1 MFKAIHYKKT
11 RRIPTEIPTDDT
23 AVGHFGRNSD
33 RFPTKTKNLK
43 SSEFR
48 RLIPTNFRENMG
60 RRNIPTTFRRY
71 SDKQYNRCSRRKVV
85 GIFRQISDDM
95 PMKRYNRYGR
105 RYSVGIFRRI
115 SDEPSDRC
123 RQINMTVL

>member
-1 MFKAIHYKKT
+1 MTDFRPISDENKK
-11 RRIPTEIPTDDT
+11 
-23 AVGHFGRNSD
+23 
-33 RFPTKTKNLK
+33 
-43 SSEFR
+43 SE
-48 RLIPTNFRENMG
+48 
-60 RRNIPTTFRRY
+60 
-71 SDKQYNRCSRRKVV
+71 VV
-85 GIFRQISDDM
+85 GIPSANSDEFPRKHGSSEYSDDM